1 MELLTATMA
10 WGFLIVSGGSNCQ
23 DIGLVGPDCNFP
35 LTLGSPSAVLL
46 HNRRSQSYRL
56 HVQAEPG
63 SDPLI
68 AITNLEVNIAPE
80 KVAEMTGFLVDVAN
94 PSIMELRRCQVSGVR
109 CQVSGVRC
117 QASGVANPSI
127 MELRRLFL
135 LENWFDT
142 VKFVLC
148 LWGLT
153 YIGSWFNMMTLI
165 ILSWVAL
172 FTLPLLYKNNK
183 ESVDEIV
190 GSVNS
195 QMTEIKDK
203 VMSVIPSKDAKKE
216 E

>member
-1 MELLTATMA
+1 MVSLACAKAAASSLVHWDSPVASGSTLAFVLA
-10 WGFLIVSGGSNCQ
+10 ILVSICYYSLISVAAYIS
-23 DIGLVGPDCNFP
+23 
-35 LTLGSPSAVLL
+35 LTLLVLVL
-46 HNRRSQSYRL
+46 GIKIYSYAM
-56 HVQAEPG
+56 VFMKKAEPG

-80 KVAEMTGFLVDVAN
+80 KVAEITGFLVD
-94 PSIMELRRCQVSGVR
+94 
-109 CQVSGVRC
+109 
-117 QASGVANPSI
+117 VANPSI

-183 ESVDEIV
+183 EAVDEIV

>member
-1 MELLTATMA
+1 M
-10 WGFLIVSGGSNCQ
+10 
-23 DIGLVGPDCNFP
+23 
-35 LTLGSPSAVLL
+35 
-46 HNRRSQSYRL
+46 
-56 HVQAEPG
+56 QAEPG

-80 KVAEMTGFLVDVAN
+80 KVAEMTGFLVD
-94 PSIMELRRCQVSGVR
+94 
-109 CQVSGVRC
+109 
-117 QASGVANPSI
+117 VANPSI

-183 ESVDEIV
+183 EAVDEIV